1 VLKGYPKPVLILQGL
16 RDMQVHEIDANI
28 LKEADSRATLTLLPD
43 VNHVLKSVSSDDAR
57 ANFATY
63 SDASL
68 PLGPGVVSAISDF
81 LTANAK
87 PTRAG
92 N

>member
-1 VLKGYPKPVLILQGL
+1 
-16 RDMQVHEIDANI
+16 
-28 LKEADSRATLTLLPD
+28 
-43 VNHVLKSVSSDDAR
+43 VNSDDRR

-68 PLGPGVVSAISDF
+68 PLAPGVVSAISDF

-87 PTRAG
+87 ATRSG
-92 N
+92 NLTAR